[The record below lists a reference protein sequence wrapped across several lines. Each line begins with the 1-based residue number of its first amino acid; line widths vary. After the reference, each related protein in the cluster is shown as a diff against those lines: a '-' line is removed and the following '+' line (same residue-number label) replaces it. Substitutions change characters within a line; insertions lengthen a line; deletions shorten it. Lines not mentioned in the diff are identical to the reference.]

1 MNNAGVGREP
11 DVGFVGE
18 YRQEATPVP
27 IPNTEVKLLPPMI
40 LLSGKVGHCRRL
52 DPGRGNTAGVFLCA
66 DGFAGSG
73 GHFRLQEIF
82 VNVLKETS
90 KEIHGEFSLRW
101 FQGEHR

>member
-1 MNNAGVGREP
+1 MRGL
-11 DVGFVGE
+11 VGE
-18 YRQEATPVP
+18 DRSGATPDP
-27 IPNTEVKLLPPMI
+27 IPNSEVKPGPPMI

-90 KEIHGEFSLRW
+90 KEIHGEFSLRG